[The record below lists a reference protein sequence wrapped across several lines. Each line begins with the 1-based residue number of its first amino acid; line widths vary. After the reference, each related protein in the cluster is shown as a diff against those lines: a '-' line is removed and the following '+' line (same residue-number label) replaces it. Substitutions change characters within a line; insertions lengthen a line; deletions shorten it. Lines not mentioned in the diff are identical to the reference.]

1 MSLQIYTETQIPK
14 YHNGKWLWNTI
25 DNKFIFQPSDYEY
38 TPINAIQMPINQ
50 FGILQFND
58 NWTQKDEIIF
68 RKKFQRTAMSK
79 DSDVI
84 TIQDIKNVVLFSA
97 SNEKNVSKIVDFF
110 YTTVVDEFLNALI
123 IYFEYFLRTV
133 KFLLKR
139 RIESKGD
146 RGRICDMNSVRAEQI
161 VSTNL
166 AQYRLL
172 LAREYA
178 KVSNIHK

>member
-1 MSLQIYTETQIPK
+1 MSLQIFTETQIPK
-14 YHNGKWLWNTI
+14 YHNGKWSWNAGN
-25 DNKFIFQPSDYEY
+25 DEKFTFQPSNYEY
-38 TPINAIQMPINQ
+38 TPINAIEIPISQ

-68 RKKFQRTAMSK
+68 RKKFQRSTMSK

-97 SNEKNVSKIVDFF
+97 KKNAANIVDFF
-110 YTTVVDEFLNALI
+110 YTSVVDDFLNALI

-139 RIESKGD
+139 RIETKGEN
-146 RGRICDMNSVRAEQI
+146 GRICDMNSVRVEQT
-161 VSTNL
+161 VSKNL
-166 AQYRLL
+166 ADYRLL
-172 LAREYA
+172 LAREYS
-178 KVSNIHK
+178 KVSNLNIL